1 MFIVLGD
8 NFVLLVGTKSLVVS
22 YKLVSV
28 KLREVFQNTDLKK
41 LVAMVCI
48 LLIDKTLNYHP

>member
-22 YKLVSV
+22 YKYIIIGVG
-28 KLREVFQNTDLKK
+28 KATRGFPK
-41 LVAMVCI
+41 
-48 LLIDKTLNYHP
+48 Y